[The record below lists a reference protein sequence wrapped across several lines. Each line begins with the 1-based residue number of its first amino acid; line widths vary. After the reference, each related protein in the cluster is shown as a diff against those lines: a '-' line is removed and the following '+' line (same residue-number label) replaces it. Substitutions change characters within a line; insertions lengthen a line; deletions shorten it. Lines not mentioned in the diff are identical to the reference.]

1 MKKHALGLLAAGVL
15 LASNA
20 FANDVYRF
28 DVGVTHQ
35 DFDGQKVTAVDGIY
49 YFSDVAVNTLPRSE
63 AAFYQHKSFVQA
75 AYSQNKD
82 IYRIGL
88 ATGQSISV
96 DADALSVQGRLFIPD
111 TMFMI
116 GAGLTRVDV
125 DLPGVSAETVWNAS
139 LGVAPAQGL
148 LFWTEFTED
157 VDYADAINVNAKYV
171 KPLADGTAYN
181 LEGTVAKFDHGNQFT
196 FGGDYFFDQNLSLGA
211 VLSVYDFDGG
221 SYNGYEIRAKNF
233 FTNQFSLGL
242 AYSNV
247 DSEDGFSIEARFRF

>member
-15 LASNA
+15 LASNV

-75 AYSQNKD
+75 AY
-82 IYRIGL
+82 
-88 ATGQSISV
+88 ATSESFGV
-96 DADALSVQGRLFIPD
+96 DVDALSVQGRLFIPD

-116 GAGLTRVDV
+116 GAGLTRADV